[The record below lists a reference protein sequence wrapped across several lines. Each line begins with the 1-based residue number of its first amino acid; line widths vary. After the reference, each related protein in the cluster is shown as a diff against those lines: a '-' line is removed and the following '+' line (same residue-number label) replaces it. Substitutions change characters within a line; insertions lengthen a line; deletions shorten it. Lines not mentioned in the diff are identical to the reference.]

1 VALSSDGNTALIGG
15 DHDNSGVGAV
25 WVFTRSGST
34 WTQQQKLS
42 GSGEIGSALF
52 GYSVALSSDGNTALI
67 GGFNDNGGVG
77 AAWVFTRAGSTW
89 TQQQKVVDSTNDSNG
104 YFGWSVA
111 LSSDGNTALIGADS
125 DNGAVGAAWVFTRSA
140 STWTQQGGKLVDST
154 NDSYAYFG
162 WSVALS
168 SDGNTA
174 LIGAPDD
181 NSTGGFAWVFTRS
194 GTTWTQ
200 QATLID
206 STNDSYAFFGYSVAL
221 SSDGNT
227 ALVGGYGDGAT
238 GAAWVFTRAGS
249 TWAQQAK
256 LVDSTNDSYGYF
268 GYSVALSSDGNTAL
282 IGGDDDNGGVG
293 AAWVFTRAAST
304 WTQQQKLSGSGESGS
319 AMFGYSVA
327 LSSEGNTALI
337 AGPYDNSHVGAAWVF
352 AGAPTTT
359 TLASSMNPTPA
370 GQQVTYTATVSPVP
384 DGGTVEFANNGVT
397 ITGCATDSVDRSNG
411 TATCQTTYTATGS
424 HPVTA
429 SYSGD
434 SSYIGSASSTLTQT
448 VTVPTASPGS
458 TGPTGSTG
466 STGSPP
472 SNAFT
477 IDSDSG
483 SSNGTITLGVGL
495 PGAGMVQVLGTH
507 EDVNASTASVL
518 EPGGNRFD
526 WGRDTVNATTA
537 AAIKIKLK
545 PDRDGK
551 KLLARHRHYD
561 WALNVSVWVTYTPTS
576 GTARSKEIHV
586 RVLKAKTH

>member
-1 VALSSDGNTALIGG
+1 
-15 DHDNSGVGAV
+15 
-25 WVFTRSGST
+25 
-34 WTQQQKLS
+34 
-42 GSGEIGSALF
+42 
-52 GYSVALSSDGNTALI
+52 
-67 GGFNDNGGVG
+67 
-77 AAWVFTRAGSTW
+77 
-89 TQQQKVVDSTNDSNG
+89 
-104 YFGWSVA
+104 
-111 LSSDGNTALIGADS
+111 
-125 DNGAVGAAWVFTRSA
+125 
-140 STWTQQGGKLVDST
+140 
-154 NDSYAYFG
+154 
-162 WSVALS
+162 
-168 SDGNTA
+168 
-174 LIGAPDD
+174 
-181 NSTGGFAWVFTRS
+181 
-194 GTTWTQ
+194 
-200 QATLID
+200 
-206 STNDSYAFFGYSVAL
+206 
-221 SSDGNT
+221 
-227 ALVGGYGDGAT
+227 
-238 GAAWVFTRAGS
+238 
-249 TWAQQAK
+249 
-256 LVDSTNDSYGYF
+256 
-268 GYSVALSSDGNTAL
+268 VALSSDGNTAL